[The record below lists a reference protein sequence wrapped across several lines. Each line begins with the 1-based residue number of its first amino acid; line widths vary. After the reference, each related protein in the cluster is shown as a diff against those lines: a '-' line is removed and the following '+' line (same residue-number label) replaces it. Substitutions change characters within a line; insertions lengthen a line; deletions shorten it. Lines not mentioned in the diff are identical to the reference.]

1 MQRPVI
7 LQRRLWGDSEG
18 SSLTLLLGTP
28 EPAETT
34 PIYGVKGL
42 VDDGS
47 LDECLDLRGSCY

>member
-1 MQRPVI
+1 MERPQI
-7 LQRRLWGDSEG
+7 LQQRLWNETGRFPF
-18 SSLTLLLGTP
+18 TLLLGTP

-34 PIYGVKGL
+34 PIYGVEGL

>member
-1 MQRPVI
+1 MERPPILQQRPWTETGPLPLV
-7 LQRRLWGDSEG
+7 
-18 SSLTLLLGTP
+18 LLFGTP

-34 PIYGVKGL
+34 PIYGVEGL

>member
-1 MQRPVI
+1 MQRPAI
-7 LQRRLWGDSEG
+7 LQRRSSEG
-18 SSLTLLLGTP
+18 SGSSRLILLLGTP

-34 PIYGVKGL
+34 PIYGVEGL

>member
-1 MQRPVI
+1 MQRPAI
-7 LQRRLWGDSEG
+7 LQRRPSQKSG
-18 SSLTLLLGTP
+18 SSPLILLLGTP

-34 PIYGVKGL
+34 PIYGVEGL